1 MVIYID
7 RKDVP
12 DVENIDDK
20 VFKYLIEKAKAEQT
34 RYDKLYAEYI
44 GKTEQKV
51 TDDEIKLNINY
62 CKYVVNM
69 LRGFF
74 LGEPIK
80 YDNNKKTD
88 KKTLLNSV
96 QKEVSVKNGR
106 VVAHEWD
113 KVGGKEIDIT
123 PIIEVYDNQEISEI
137 DSKIGKFMI
146 MYGNTQELLYASDD
160 KDPVPKSAA
169 IEPQNCILVRDNSV
183 EHRDIFFM
191 TYEERERINRQK
203 YYAVTVYSPKTQR
216 YYESQNLET
225 FKFSAEEAKPHYF
238 GDVPCVNYDNDED
251 RQGDIEQIAYI
262 SKAYSQLMSDR
273 LTDKKKF
280 IDAILAIYGFT
291 LPDGDSEEGEST
303 ARKLKDNKLIDGI
316 PIDAKIE
323 YIQKVFDEASVKILG
338 DDLIRD
344 LHKISMTVD
353 MSDEAFSGNI
363 TGVALSMKFMPMLIS
378 VKPKIRNMDKGLKR
392 RFELYNNWLVNKK
405 IMDPISKNDID
416 VVFTIDMP
424 TNLNEMVGIVEKL
437 EGRVDEQ
444 TLLALLPF
452 VKDPAEMAEIMKKL
466 KQENKKQFLDSFGKK
481 DPNNIDEG
489 EEEQEES
496 EENINE

>member
-7 RKDVP
+7 RKDIP
-12 DVENIDDK
+12 DVENINDK
-20 VFKYLIEKAKAEQT
+20 VFKYLIEKAKAEET
-34 RYDKLYAEYI
+34 RYNNLYAEYI
-44 GKTEQKV
+44 GRTEQKV
-51 TDDEIKLNINY
+51 TDEEIKLNINY
-62 CKYVVNM
+62 CKYVVNI

-80 YDNNKKTD
+80 YDNNLKTN
-88 KKTLLNSV
+88 KKTLLNSA
-96 QKEVSVKNGR
+96 QKEVSVKNGK
-106 VVAHEWD
+106 VAEHEWD
-113 KVGGKEIDIT
+113 KVGGKEIDIS
-123 PIIEVYDNQEISEI
+123 PVIEVYDNQSISEI

-146 MYGNTQELLYASDD
+146 IYGNTQELLYASDD
-160 KDPVPKSAA
+160 KEPVPKSAA
-169 IEPQNCILVRDNSV
+169 IEPQNCILVRDNTV

-238 GDVPCVNYDNDED
+238 GDVPCINYDNDED
-251 RQGDIEQIAYI
+251 RQGDIEQIALI

-280 IDAILAIYGFT
+280 IDAILAMYGFT
-291 LPDGDSEEGEST
+291 LPDGDSEEGKST
-303 ARKLKDNKLIDGI
+303 ARNLKDNKFIDGI
-316 PIDAKIE
+316 PTDAKIE

-363 TGVALSMKFMPMLIS
+363 TGVALNMKFMPMLIS

-405 IMDPISKNDID
+405 VMDPVSKNDID

-424 TNLNEMVGIVEKL
+424 TNLAEMVEIVEKL

-452 VKDPAEMAEIMKKL
+452 VKDPQEMANIMQEL
-466 KQENKKQFLDSFGKK
+466 KQKNKQQFLDSFGTKN
-481 DPNNIDEG
+481 PVAENEG
-489 EEEQEES
+489 KEES
-496 EENINE
+496 EEEINE